1 MLATI
6 KRSLGFMSPKD
17 RLTYFFLVIIRALSG
32 VLDVIGI
39 ALIGLI
45 AGLAATNLDP
55 SKPLVIAG
63 FTLPTFSESALLWL
77 VVIVL
82 LVFIVKTIIAVG
94 LSKALTRFLARVES
108 EQATRIAS
116 SVFSNDLGKL
126 QTVNR
131 SEIVWASLGS
141 AFQAFSCLLVSFGTF
156 ISEGLLLVLISLTF
170 VVVDPIA
177 SVFVVIYFG
186 ILVIVIQLFI
196 GSSLKRAGEDTTE
209 GNIESVQALDDLL
222 GAFREISIAEKTQ
235 FYIKKFSVARA
246 KMARGGG
253 QMTFLSGM
261 PRYVVETALMLGV
274 VIFVGFQFVTG
285 QLATGLVTVGVFL
298 TGGVRIMASL
308 LPLQNAA
315 ANVKNQA
322 EQGKLSLDLLEEIK
336 ATDGKNNSNKL
347 SQEALAQE
355 TIDTSGDLGEAVTI
369 SGVSFSYPGSA
380 TAALKNITMQV
391 NSGQH
396 VAIIGPSGAGKTTLV
411 DLMLGLVT
419 PTEGEVLLG
428 GIAPSERISAFP
440 GTVAYVPQNPGIIS
454 GTIAQNVAIGL
465 NDAEIDE
472 ERVLDCLNKANLT
485 DLITSLP
492 EGIHTSVGNQS
503 DSLSGGQIQRLG
515 FARAIYSQ
523 PKFIVLD
530 EATSALD
537 ASSEAFLASSI
548 KALGKSVTVVVIAHR
563 LSTVQHSDVVY
574 VIEGGEIIASGK
586 FAHLRK
592 TVPMVAEYVRLMSF
606 EEQAPE

>member
-1 MLATI
+1 
-6 KRSLGFMSPKD
+6 MSPKD
-17 RLTYFFLVIIRALSG
+17 RFTYFVLVIIRALSG
-32 VLDVIGI
+32 VLDVVGI

-77 VVIVL
+77 AVVVL
-82 LVFIVKTIIAVG
+82 LVFVVKTIIAVG
-94 LSKALTRFLARVES
+94 LSKVLTKFLARVES
-108 EQATRIAS
+108 EQSTRIAS

-126 QTVNR
+126 QTVNK

-156 ISEGLLLVLISLTF
+156 ISEGLLLILISLTF

-196 GSSLKRAGEDTTE
+196 GSSLKRAGEDTSQ
-209 GNIESVQALDDLL
+209 GNIESVRAIDDLL

-235 FYIKKFSVARA
+235 FYINKFSIARSR
-246 KMARGGG
+246 MARGGG
-253 QMTFLSGM
+253 QMAFLAGM

-274 VIFVGFQFVTG
+274 VVFVGFQFVTG

-322 EQGKLSLDLLEEIK
+322 EQGKLSLDLLAEIK
-336 ATDGKNNSNKL
+336 ATDITVKPQKL
-347 SQEALAQE
+347 SKRELADIEKEQAR
-355 TIDTSGDLGEAVTI
+355 DRGEAVTI
-369 SGVSFSYPGSA
+369 SGVSFSYPGSS
-380 TAALKNITMQV
+380 TPALKNISMQV
-391 NSGQH
+391 SSGQH

-411 DLMLGLVT
+411 DLMLGLVS

-465 NDAEIDE
+465 NDSDIDE
-472 ERVLDCLNKANLT
+472 ARVIDCLNKANLGE
-485 DLITSLP
+485 LITSLP

>member
-1 MLATI
+1 
-6 KRSLGFMSPKD
+6 MSPRD
-17 RLTYFFLVIIRALSG
+17 RLKYYFLVIVRSLSG

-55 SKPLVIAG
+55 AKPLVIAG
-63 FTLPTFSESALLWL
+63 ITLPTFSEQSLLWL

-82 LVFIVKTIIAVG
+82 LVFVVKTIIAVS
-94 LSKALTRFLARVES
+94 LSRILTRFLARVES
-108 EQATRIAS
+108 EQATRIAA
-116 SVFSNDLGKL
+116 SVFSKDLGKL

-156 ISEGLLLVLISLTF
+156 ISEGLLLILISLTF
-170 VVVDPIA
+170 VIVDPIA
-177 SVFVVIYFG
+177 SVFVVVYFG
-186 ILVIVIQLFI
+186 LLVVVIQLFI
-196 GSSLKRAGEDTTE
+196 GSSLKRAGEDTTQ
-209 GNIESVQALDDLL
+209 GNIESLQAIDDLL
-222 GAFREISIAEKTQ
+222 GAFREISIAEKTD
-235 FYIKKFSVARA
+235 FYIKKFSRSRA
-246 KMARGGG
+246 KMARGSG

-274 VIFVGFQFVTG
+274 VIFVGFQFMTG
-285 QLATGLVTVGVFL
+285 QLATGLVTIGVFL

-322 EQGKLSLDLLEEIK
+322 EQGKLSLDLLAQINSVEEYSSLNVTK
-336 ATDGKNNSNKL
+336 QVVPSQSSNPSKNEN
-347 SQEALAQE
+347 
-355 TIDTSGDLGEAVTI
+355 GEAVSI
-369 SGVSFSYPGSA
+369 SEVSFSYPGSS
-380 TAALKNITMQV
+380 TPALKNITMQV
-391 NSGQH
+391 SSGQH

-419 PTEGEVLLG
+419 PSEGEVLLG
-428 GIAPSERISAFP
+428 GLPPSERIALFP
-440 GTVAYVPQNPGIIS
+440 GTIAYVPQNPGIIS
-454 GTIAQNVAIGL
+454 GSIAQNVAIGL
-465 NDAEIDE
+465 DDSDVDE
-472 ERVLDCLNKANLT
+472 ARVIDCLNKANLG
-485 DLITSLP
+485 DLISSLP
-492 EGIHTSVGNQS
+492 EGIHTSVGNQT

-537 ASSEAFLASSI
+537 ASSEAYLASSI

-586 FAHLRK
+586 FAQLRK

-606 EEQAPE
+606 EEQLPE

>member
-1 MLATI
+1 
-6 KRSLGFMSPKD
+6 MSPKD
-17 RLTYFFLVIIRALSG
+17 KLTYYFLVVIRALSG

-55 SKPLVIAG
+55 AKPLVIAG
-63 FTLPTFSESALLWL
+63 ITLPTFSEQGLVWL
-77 VVIVL
+77 VIIVL
-82 LVFIVKTIIAVG
+82 LVFLIKTIIAVA
-94 LSKALTRFLARVES
+94 LSRILTRFLARVES
-108 EQATRIAS
+108 EQATRIAA
-116 SVFSNDLGKL
+116 SVFSKDLGKL

-156 ISEGLLLVLISLTF
+156 ISEGLLLILISLTF

-177 SVFVVIYFG
+177 SVFVVVYFG
-186 ILVIVIQLFI
+186 LLVIVIQLFI

-209 GNIESVQALDDLL
+209 GNIESVQAIDDLL
-222 GAFREISIAEKTQ
+222 GAFREISIAEKTS
-235 FYIKKFSVARA
+235 FYIKKFSVSRA

-274 VIFVGFQFVTG
+274 VIFVGFQFMTG

-322 EQGKLSLDLLEEIK
+322 EQGKLSLDLLAEINSVEEKSPSSISAADEFTVTDEKQDK
-336 ATDGKNNSNKL
+336 AR
-347 SQEALAQE
+347 
-355 TIDTSGDLGEAVTI
+355 GEAVTI
-369 SGVSFSYPGSA
+369 SDVTFAYPGSA
-380 TAALKNITMQV
+380 TPALKNINMQV
-391 NSGQH
+391 DSGQH

-419 PTEGEVLLG
+419 PQEGEVLLG
-428 GIAPSERISAFP
+428 GLPPSERISLFP

-454 GTIAQNVAIGL
+454 GSIAQNVAIGL
-465 NDAEIDE
+465 NDSDIDE
-472 ERVLDCLNKANLT
+472 ARVIDCLKKANLG
-485 DLITSLP
+485 DLIESLP
-492 EGIHTSVGNQS
+492 EGIHTSVGNQT

-574 VIEGGEIIASGK
+574 VIEGGELIASGK
-586 FAHLRK
+586 FAQLRK

-606 EEQAPE
+606 EDQLPD